1 MSTITTDRIQP
12 LREFVKA
19 MTTLVGQ
26 TRDERTLL
34 VHRWVILRF
43 RDGSAFAG
51 FTDLNGYLTL
61 DAPPTTNAR
70 LELPESMPL
79 DR

>member
-1 MSTITTDRIQP
+1 MP
-12 LREFVKA
+12 ALRTFA
-19 MTTLVGQ
+19 YAG
-26 TRDERTLL
+26 DERTLL
-34 VHRWVILRF
+34 VHRWVVLRF
-43 RDGSAFAG
+43 EDGSAFAG